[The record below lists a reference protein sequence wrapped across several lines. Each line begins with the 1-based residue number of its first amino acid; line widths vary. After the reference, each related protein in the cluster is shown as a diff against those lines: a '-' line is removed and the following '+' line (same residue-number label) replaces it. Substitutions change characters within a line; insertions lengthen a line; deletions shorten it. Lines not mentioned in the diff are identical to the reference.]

1 MENVIDLQSSDRPEI
16 FDRADTDGLFGR
28 TRRLQQ
34 PLGQHVPTTETPR
47 YLAYNDRAG
56 VTTAQ
61 GDGEALTP
69 AGDYRAFLLA
79 TTVQVRFVVGDDT
92 GDRTVSLPYEDIVAV
107 DCTSGLRTST
117 LEIVTVGEDRWVFE
131 CKGDLAPVQRFVD
144 EATQRWTRMLTECDR
159 AESQVEAAANALEAG
174 NIDTAAARIASAQE
188 ALGSGRRRVETLGEE
203 TAAAIDDRL
212 QRVQTRI
219 DTCQRRRHVKAA
231 EKHRDVARR
240 AWESQEYE
248 SAADAYAQATDEY
261 DRALAVTAPQPS
273 AATIKSARNAVED
286 EYTELL
292 SAPVDV
298 AQVAASAAR
307 AATDPAERASH
318 WEDALDRYR
327 TAYELDW
334 GRERRFDGDRASL
347 RQALADIAV
356 EVVDAHREAGR
367 QRAVGGAPDRAAPA
381 AECEDAEAH
390 FERAREVAAELV
402 PDRRDPSADEPA
414 VTSEEL
420 AGIEAVPKSR

>member
-1 MENVIDLQSSDRPEI
+1 MENVIDLQSSGRPEI
-16 FDRADTDGLFGR
+16 FDRADIGGLFGR

-34 PLGQHVPTTETPR
+34 PLDQHLSATETPR

-61 GDGEALTP
+61 GDDEALTP

-79 TTVQVRFVVGDDT
+79 TTVRVRLVIGDDT
-92 GDRTVSLPYEDIVAV
+92 DDRTVSLPYEDIVAV

-117 LEIVTVGEDRWVFE
+117 LEIVTVSEDRWTFE
-131 CKGDLAPVQRFVD
+131 CKGDLTPVQRFVD
-144 EATQRWTRMLTECDR
+144 EATQIWTRTLTECDR
-159 AESQVEAAANALEAG
+159 AESRVEAAANALEAG
-174 NIDTAAARIASAQE
+174 DIDTAAARIASAQG
-188 ALGSGRRRVETLGEE
+188 ALDSGRRRAETLGEE

-212 QRVQTRI
+212 QPIQARI
-219 DTCQRRRHVKAA
+219 DTCQRRHHVKAA

-248 SAADAYAQATDEY
+248 RAADAYAQATDEY
-261 DRALAVTAPQPS
+261 DRALAVTALQPS
-273 AATIKSARNAVED
+273 AAIIKSARNAVED

-292 SAPVDV
+292 SAPVDA

-307 AATDPAERASH
+307 ATTDPAERASH

-334 GRERRFDGDRASL
+334 GRDRRFDGDRASL

-356 EVVDAHREAGR
+356 ELVDAHREAGR
-367 QRAVGGAPDRAAPA
+367 QRAISDAPDQATPA
-381 AECEDAEAH
+381 AGLEDAERH
-390 FERAREVAAELV
+390 CERAREVAAELV
-402 PDRRDPSADEPA
+402 PNRRDPRADKPA
-414 VTSEEL
+414 AAEEL
-420 AGIEAVPKSR
+420 TSNEAVPKSR